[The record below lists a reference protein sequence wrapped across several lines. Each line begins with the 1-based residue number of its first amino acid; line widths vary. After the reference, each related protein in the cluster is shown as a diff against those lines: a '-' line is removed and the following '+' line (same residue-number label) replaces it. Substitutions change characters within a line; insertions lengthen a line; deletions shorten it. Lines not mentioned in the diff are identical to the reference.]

1 MPLRTMIY
9 DALGYLKKYQDIT
22 RKRKKEKK
30 ETQEEFLSNMKKDDR
45 LHPIITIVIYYG
57 ETLWDG
63 PFSLGDMMIEMPQ
76 EIKDIFIDYR
86 MNLLQ
91 VRDSSQY
98 IFQNGDVQTVFEI
111 SRESELLT
119 VIGKITDSKAIIK
132 QGLESKEG
140 VNMCKALENLENQGK
155 QKGIEEGKL
164 EAAKVMIENGM
175 DLEFVAE
182 KLNLKKELVENFMKN
197 TKK

>member
-1 MPLRTMIY
+1 M
-9 DALGYLKKYQDIT
+9 
-22 RKRKKEKK
+22 
-30 ETQEEFLSNMKKDDR
+30 
-45 LHPIITIVIYYG
+45 
-57 ETLWDG
+57 
-63 PFSLGDMMIEMPQ
+63 
-76 EIKDIFIDYR
+76 
-86 MNLLQ
+86 
-91 VRDSSQY
+91 
-98 IFQNGDVQTVFEI
+98 
-111 SRESELLT
+111 
-119 VIGKITDSKAIIK
+119 
-132 QGLESKEG
+132 ESKEG